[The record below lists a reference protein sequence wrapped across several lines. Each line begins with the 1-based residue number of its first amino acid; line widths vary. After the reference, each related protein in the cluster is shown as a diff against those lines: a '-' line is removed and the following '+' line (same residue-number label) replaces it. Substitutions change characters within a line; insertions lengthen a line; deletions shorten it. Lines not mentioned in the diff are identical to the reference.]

1 MTLSQDMSVAFAD
14 GKRLVFV
21 PYEEYPAG
29 HLRCPAGWRHYCAG
43 CALASTAASP
53 GCNLNV
59 TRCRLGYGGSSRN
72 GYWKE
77 VVP

>member
-21 PYEEYPAG
+21 PYEKSSTG
-29 HLRCPAGWRHYCAG
+29 HCICPAGWRHYCAG
-43 CALASTAASP
+43 CVLAPTAISS

-59 TRCRLGYGGSSRN
+59 TCCRFGYGGRSRP